1 MGWVRVS
8 DDFYDHERFGEV
20 GPLGIAVWLIGLAYC
35 NRNLTNGKIPR
46 AAAHRLLFIDGLGI
60 YTGTMSG
67 RDAEVTDG
75 IDELVHAG
83 LWIAEAKNYTVRDYL
98 DYQPSADEVKDQ
110 REKNAFRQSQ
120 FKKRRRGPVVDDQGE
135 VTP

>member
-46 AAAHRLLFIDGLGI
+46 ASANRLLYIDGIGI

-75 IDELVHAG
+75 IDELVAG
-83 LWIAEAKNYTVRDYL
+83 TTDIERGRAIEQDRLDPVLQGHRRPHVEDDRDL
-98 DYQPSADEVKDQ
+98 DPIG
-110 REKNAFRQSQ
+110 Q
-120 FKKRRRGPVVDDQGE
+120 FG
-135 VTP
+135 